1 MPNQFFKFKQ
11 FTIHQDKCAMKVGTD
26 GTLLGAW
33 ANVAGCKKVLDIGT
47 GTGLIALMIA
57 QRNKEAS
64 IDAIDIDK
72 DAYIQASEN
81 VKNSPFIKQINLYHS
96 SLQRF
101 AEDTCNPQYDLI
113 ISNPPYFSNSLKS
126 PEKKRNLAR
135 HNDTL
140 PLEDLIQTCSML
152 LAMQGRIALIL
163 PFQMIDEIVYLANR
177 KDLYTERQT
186 NISATTDSQP
196 KRTMIEFS
204 FQKKSFNPDTLIL
217 EHTRNQRTE
226 EYHKLTQDFYL

>member
-11 FTIHQDKCAMKVGTD
+11 FTIQQDKCAMKVGTD

-33 ANVAGCKKVLDIGT
+33 ANVEGAKKVLDIGT
-47 GTGLIALMIA
+47 GTGLIALMVA
-57 QRNKEAS
+57 QRNTEAS

-72 DAYIQASEN
+72 DAYLQASQN
-81 VKNSPFIKQINLYHS
+81 VKNSPFKKQINLYHS
-96 SLQRF
+96 SLQMF
-101 AEDTCNPQYDLI
+101 AKNTCNPPYDLI

-140 PLEDLIQTCSML
+140 SFEDLIQLCSML
-152 LAMQGRIALIL
+152 LATHGRIALVL
-163 PFQMIDEIVYLANR
+163 PFQMINEIIYLASLKN
-177 KDLYTERQT
+177 LYTERQT
-186 NISATTDSQP
+186 NIISTINSQP
-196 KRTMIEFS
+196 KRTLIEFS
-204 FQKKSFNPDTLIL
+204 FQTKSFNTDTLIL

-226 EYHKLTQDFYL
+226 EYQQLTQDFYL